1 MNDLTKYLESPLWL
15 APMAGITDRAFRTL
29 CLRYGA
35 GLTYSE
41 MVSAKGLE
49 YNGVKTFAL
58 TDPAEE
64 EPVLAVQLFGGE
76 PDCMARQAFRVQER
90 LGDRLALID
99 VNMGCPVRKV
109 VRRGEGS
116 ALMNEPLLAANIIK
130 AIVAE
135 TDVPVTAKFRSGWTN
150 EEKNAVEFAKG
161 LEQAGASLLAVHGRS
176 ARQMY
181 RGAAD
186 WDVIAQ
192 VKEAVDV
199 PVAGSG
205 DVFSHQDALNMQ
217 ERCGVDAV
225 MVARGSRGN
234 PWIFSGHEP
243 TGAERMKAMRE
254 HFDLYLHYAVPL
266 KAEDGRL
273 SVSAE
278 ELAAPLDTPHP
289 YLSPLRA
296 QLSWYVRGLPNAA
309 ALRRS
314 LSEAKSIGDFER
326 IFALA
331 QDLIDEQGEGPAE
344 TDIEGGSTR

>member
-1 MNDLTKYLESPLWL
+1 
-15 APMAGITDRAFRTL
+15 MAGITDRAFRTL

-64 EPVLAVQLFGGE
+64 ERALAVQLFGNE
-76 PDCMARQAFRVQER
+76 PECMARQAHRVQER

-116 ALMNEPLLAANIIK
+116 ALMNTPLLAADIVK
-130 AIVAE
+130 AIVSE
-135 TDVPVTAKFRSGWTN
+135 VDVPVTAKFRSGWTN
-150 EEKNAVEFAKG
+150 EDRNAVEFAKC

-192 VKEAVDV
+192 VKKAVSV

-205 DVFSHQDALNMQ
+205 DVFSHQDALDMQ
-217 ERCGVDAV
+217 QRCGVDAV

-243 TGAERMKAMRE
+243 TATERVQAMRE
-254 HFDLYLHYAVPL
+254 HFDLYLHYADPL
-266 KAEDGRL
+266 KAEDGRP
-273 SVSAE
+273 SVSDE
-278 ELAAPLDTPHP
+278 ELAAPLDTPYP

-296 QLSWYVRGLPNAA
+296 QLAWYVRGLPNAA

-314 LSEAKSIGDFER
+314 LSEARSINDFER
-326 IFALA
+326 VFDEAQELA
-331 QDLIDEQGEGPAE
+331 DAQRESLDDVRAE
-344 TDIEGGSTR
+344 ARP